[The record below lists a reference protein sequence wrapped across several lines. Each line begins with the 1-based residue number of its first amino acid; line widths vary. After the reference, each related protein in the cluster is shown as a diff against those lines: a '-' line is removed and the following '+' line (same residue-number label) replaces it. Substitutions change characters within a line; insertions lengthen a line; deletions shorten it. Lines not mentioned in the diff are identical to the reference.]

1 MSHWQSKT
9 QKSLHNGR
17 GSLSDLFPSGWSILT
32 SNKFTI
38 NFQAERKLFHEHN
51 KTKFWPNVNFHYK
64 QAVSVNVDIV
74 FAHIHSYPSFYFL
87 FQLFLFKLRF
97 LLKIRMLWMF
107 YIYVVQP
114 TCIAW
119 KQIFFIFAVV
129 LFEVSLSD
137 YELGLTFPPSLPH
150 TFVSDYFHDFALLWF
165 HL

>member
-1 MSHWQSKT
+1 M
-9 QKSLHNGR
+9 GEA
-17 GSLSDLFPSGWSILT
+17 SLSNLFPSGWSILT

-97 LLKIRMLWMF
+97 LLKNT
-107 YIYVVQP
+107 YVVNVLCRP
-114 TCIAW
+114 THLHCMET
-119 KQIFFIFAVV
+119 FFIFAVV
-129 LFEVSLSD
+129 LFKVSPSD
-137 YELGLTFPPSLPH
+137 YELGLTFPSTPSHIPLCE
-150 TFVSDYFHDFALLWF
+150 TISMILLCYGF
-165 HL
+165 IYRKS